1 MALGCGLLACEDQDA
16 PPPSPTMSQAAAPAE
31 KTGTDLASLEQMVNL
46 PRRPASTQWRKALR
60 GRGRGLGP
68 TDWKL
73 LAVLEYPEAEAQ
85 ALLGTLKPT
94 GLAAPQL
101 DDGGWLPEATRQ
113 ALKGARPYD
122 ASAFYRPPL
131 QNGVVLHVPGTSTF
145 VLSLYTM

>member
-1 MALGCGLLACEDQDA
+1 
-16 PPPSPTMSQAAAPAE
+16 MSQAAAPAE

-46 PRRPASTQWRKALR
+46 PRRPASVQWRKALQ

-94 GLAAPQL
+94 GLAAPGL
-101 DDGGWLPEATRQ
+101 NDGGWLPEATRQ
-113 ALKGARPYD
+113 SLKAAKAYD
-122 ASAFYRPPL
+122 ASAFFKPPL
-131 QNGVVLHVPGTSTF
+131 QNGVVLHVPGTNTF
-145 VLSLYTM
+145 VLSLFTM